1 MPKVLWSEETLNGQ
15 AKICTLDKRTGYYLR
30 IYRKEERKYSF
41 PSLQTNNIEEA
52 RKNALDVYYENV
64 KSPVKSRSKKYLL
77 ETAIQEY
84 LDKQAKRVETNEL
97 SAGSLDT
104 YRQRL
109 YQRILPY
116 AAYKKVRNIGDLK
129 NDTWDGYKE
138 FYQSKQTSGRWEK
151 SARGLSAETINSD
164 IATLNSFL
172 WWCVHKGYVSHTEI
186 PQKIEKVTQRKKH
199 AEETIPAFYPDD
211 WKVIVNVLENWDV
224 NGIDMDN
231 HRGIEDS
238 IKQWRQELFRW
249 WVSFQYATGCRPHET
264 DKLRF
269 SDITK
274 FKDAN
279 GVEKLL
285 IKIPPNTKT
294 GKRDAIAPSYL
305 LKGIWGHKKE
315 GLQLLV
321 RKNSEHNQR
330 VKERWKKGVKRK
342 ADVLKDESINA
353 EPANDDLLFFNVFS
367 QKGKRINYSTTWYEE
382 QWEEVLKLAM
392 KNQSF
397 PQDAI
402 HKFTMY
408 SIRATH
414 ITHQLLRSDG
424 SDNFIELLAMNVG
437 NTAPIIRSSYR
448 RPMMQLNAK
457 YLANATGALQ
467 ALDDSNAMENINRVE
482 EIAEQATDKLL
493 AMFPPIKKQ

>member
-52 RKNALDVYYENV
+52 RKNALDVYFENT
-64 KSPVKSRSKKYLL
+64 KNPVKTRSKKYLL

-84 LDKQAKRVETNEL
+84 LNKLARRVETNQL

-104 YRQRL
+104 YRQRF

-116 AAYKKVRNIGDLK
+116 ASHKKVRNIGDLRS
-129 NDTWDGYKE
+129 DIWDDYSE
-138 FYQSKQTSGRWEK
+138 FYLSKTSAGRWEK
-151 SARGLSAETINSD
+151 SVKGLSAETINND
-164 IATLNSFL
+164 IATLRKFL
-172 WWCVHKGYVSHTEI
+172 WWCVHRGYVTHTEI
-186 PQKIEKVTQRKKH
+186 PQTIEKVTVRKQH

-211 WKVIVNVLENWDV
+211 WKTIVDVLENWDV
-224 NGIDMDN
+224 YGIDMDN

-249 WVSFQYATGCRPHET
+249 WVCFQYETGCRPHET

-269 SDITK
+269 SDLTK
-274 FKDAN
+274 FKDPN
-279 GVEKLL
+279 GVEKLC
-285 IKIPPNTKT
+285 IKIPPLTKT
-294 GKRDAIAPSYL
+294 GARDSIGPTYL
-305 LKGIWGHKKE
+305 LDGILGHKKE
-315 GLQLLV
+315 GLKLLA

-330 VKERWKKGVKRK
+330 VKARWDKGVKRK
-342 ADVLKDESINA
+342 ADVLKDESIDA
-353 EPANDDLLFFNVFS
+353 EPGADDLLFFNVFS
-367 QKGKRINYSTTWYEE
+367 QTGKRRNYSTTWYEE
-382 QWEEVLKLAM
+382 QWEEVLKVAM
-392 KNQSF
+392 KNPSF

-408 SIRATH
+408 SLRATH
-414 ITHQLLRSDG
+414 ITHQLLRNDG
-424 SDNFIELLAMNVG
+424 TDTDKFNEILAMHVG

-448 RPMMQLNAK
+448 RPMMKLNAQ
-457 YLANATGALQ
+457 YLANETGALQ
-467 ALDDSNAMENINRVE
+467 KLDDSNAMESINKIE
-482 EIAEQATDKLL
+482 EVTQAAIAAINAAFADD
-493 AMFPPIKKQ
+493 A